1 MAAVLGISGEYHDA
15 AAALVV
21 DGAIVCAIQEERLS
35 RIKND
40 ARLPIDAARAC
51 LAHAGLVAGDL
62 DRVVFYED

>member
-21 DGAIVCAIQEERLS
+21 DGVIVAAIQQERLS

-40 ARLPIDAARAC
+40 PQLPLAAARAC
-51 LAHAGLVAGDL
+51 LAHARLTAADL
-62 DRVVFYED
+62 DRVV